1 MKTGSWTAAA
11 AAALAAALSVGA
23 FGAETPESLKSLDSF
38 AQAASFS
45 LSANSVA
52 ALPDF
57 AQVSPGVY
65 RSGQPTQ
72 QGIAQLA
79 AKGIKTVLKLN
90 NDAPA
95 ESSWAS
101 AAGID
106 LVARLMSNQAAPTFA
121 QVDDALAVV
130 NDAAQQP
137 ILVHCHLGHDRT
149 GVVIAAYRVT
159 VQNWSI
165 SQAVTEAKSLGFS
178 NPKFG
183 DLATWLNGYVA
194 HRTGGVSAMAVAD
207 PISAQGVAD
216 RKQPDWSFTP
226 GRLCTPQDPDFKEY
240 RYTEHIAYCNRNV
253 TQQMKQEVGAHYG
266 IPQSEWSNYEFDH
279 LIPLCIGGNSHV
291 ENLWPQPR
299 GQSNGSDDKD
309 RLENQLYKQMLAGT
323 ITQAEAVKQIYAW
336 FGADPQLR
344 GRLAQAA
351 QPVIQ

>member
-1 MKTGSWTAAA
+1 MKTGSWTAVA
-11 AAALAAALSVGA
+11 AAALSAALSVGA
-23 FGAETPESLKSLDSF
+23 FGAETPESLKSLDSI

-95 ESSWAS
+95 ESNWAS

-130 NDAAQQP
+130 NDAARQP
-137 ILVHCHLGHDRT
+137 VLVHCHLGHDRT

-194 HRTGGVSAMAVAD
+194 HRGGAVSAMALAD
-207 PISAQGVAD
+207 PV
-216 RKQPDWSFTP
+216 
-226 GRLCTPQDPDFKEY
+226 
-240 RYTEHIAYCNRNV
+240 
-253 TQQMKQEVGAHYG
+253 
-266 IPQSEWSNYEFDH
+266 
-279 LIPLCIGGNSHV
+279 
-291 ENLWPQPR
+291 
-299 GQSNGSDDKD
+299 
-309 RLENQLYKQMLAGT
+309 
-323 ITQAEAVKQIYAW
+323 
-336 FGADPQLR
+336 
-344 GRLAQAA
+344 
-351 QPVIQ
+351 